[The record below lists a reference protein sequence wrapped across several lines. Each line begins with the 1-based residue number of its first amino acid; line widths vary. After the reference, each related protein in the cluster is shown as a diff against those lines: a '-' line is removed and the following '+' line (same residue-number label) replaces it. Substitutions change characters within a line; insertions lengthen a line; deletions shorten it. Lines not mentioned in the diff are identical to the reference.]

1 MDRELL
7 GVGIYTI
14 PEAVRLTGV
23 PGVSIRRWLWG
34 YQSKRPGQND
44 LARHDPLW
52 MSQIPVIDDTRALG
66 FRDLIEIKFVAHFRD
81 RGISLQSIRRTIGRA
96 TELLNQSYPLSSV
109 RFKSRG
115 GSIFAE
121 VLEEHERKLVFD
133 LYTGQLLLSFMWDQ
147 LYDAL
152 EYSEF
157 DELARW
163 YPLGRRRRVVVDPKR
178 SFGRPISLEGVPT
191 AILASALQAEKTAES
206 VAYWYKVDPKS
217 VLDADEYERTQR
229 AA

>member
-1 MDRELL
+1 MDRNLL

-23 PGVSIRRWLWG
+23 SGVSIRRWLWG
-34 YQSKRPGQND
+34 YQNKSAQGGFS
-44 LARHDPLW
+44 RHEPLW
-52 MSQIPVIDDTRALG
+52 ASQIPTIDDARALG
-66 FRDLIEIKFVAHFRD
+66 FRDLIELKLVAHFRE
-81 RGISLQSIRRTIGRA
+81 RGISLQSIRRTIQRA
-96 TELLNQSYPLSSV
+96 TELLSQSYPLSSV
-109 RFKSRG
+109 RFKTKG

-157 DELARW
+157 DELTRW
-163 YPLGRRRRVVVDPKR
+163 FPLGKDRRVVVDPKR
-178 SFGRPISLEGVPT
+178 SFGRPICLEGVPT
-191 AILASALQAEKTAES
+191 AILASALRAERTVED
-206 VAYWYKVDPKS
+206 VAYWYKVDPDS
-217 VLDADEYERTQR
+217 VRDSDEYERAQR